1 VNAYPDASFVISLY
15 VNRAQTVV
23 AVRYVA
29 AMKEPIYVAT
39 LLRFEVAQAIRR
51 AAFQNTISHQLAIA
65 ALAAFEVDIDNGVI
79 ATPSVPWEAVHQEA
93 ERLSNAHTLRAG
105 HRSFDILHV
114 ATALTLKAREF
125 LSFDTKQRVL
135 AAAEGLKVKP

>member
-15 VNRAQTVV
+15 VRRTQTVAATSHV
-23 AVRYVA
+23 AT
-29 AMKEPIYVAT
+29 MQEPIHIAT
-39 LLRFEVAQAIRR
+39 LLRFEVAHAIRR
-51 AAFQNTISHQLAIA
+51 AAFENTIPYQLAMT

-79 ATPSVPWEAVHQEA
+79 VIPSVPWEVVHQEA

-125 LSFDTKQRVL
+125 LSFDVKQRAL
-135 AAAEGLKVKP
+135 AVAEGLKVKP

>member
-1 VNAYPDASFVISLY
+1 VNAYPDASFLISLY
-15 VNRAQTVV
+15 VRRPQTVV
-23 AVRYVA
+23 ASSHVA
-29 AMKEPIYVAT
+29 TMNEPIYVAT

-51 AAFQNTISHQLAIA
+51 AAFQNAISHQLAIA

-79 ATPSVPWEAVHQEA
+79 VIPSVPWEAVHQEA
-93 ERLSNAHTLRAG
+93 ERLSNAYTLRDG

-125 LSFDTKQRVL
+125 LSFDAKQRAL
-135 AAAEGLKVKP
+135 ATAEGLKVKP